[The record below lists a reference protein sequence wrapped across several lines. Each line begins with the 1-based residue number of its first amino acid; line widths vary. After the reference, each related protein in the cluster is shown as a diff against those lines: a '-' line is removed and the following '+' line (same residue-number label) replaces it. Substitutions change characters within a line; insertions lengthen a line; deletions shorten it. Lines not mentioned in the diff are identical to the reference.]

1 MAPLVTATLDLDMRV
16 VHHDHN
22 VERLRGLFEKYG
34 ATAATAEHLGDE
46 CLLTLCSQLPDRS
59 TDDLIAEFEIEP
71 TRDYLA
77 RARRDRQRAL
87 DGTYPVTQGETSGL

>member
-34 ATAATAEHLGDE
+34 ATAATAEHLGD
-46 CLLTLCSQLPDRS
+46 
-59 TDDLIAEFEIEP
+59 
-71 TRDYLA
+71 
-77 RARRDRQRAL
+77 
-87 DGTYPVTQGETSGL
+87 